1 MIPCSANSTHAGCLR
16 APSEAVKALAPVYLA
31 LNLHH
36 TQLIHWSPFSSAWNV
51 PACGLPFHLTGLE
64 SFLEGLGR
72 SSV

>member
-1 MIPCSANSTHAGCLR
+1 
-16 APSEAVKALAPVYLA
+16 VKALAPVYLA